1 MREQNAGLFRTHIG
15 QVNRLRPIPK
25 NTEIILIFQVPK
37 KLSRNL
43 ILGLVCAVGHALM
56 RGHEAV
62 ANEFLTSAAAEG
74 HATI

>member
-1 MREQNAGLFRTHIG
+1 MNIPWRA
-15 QVNRLRPIPK
+15 PK
-25 NTEIILIFQVPK
+25 NMEIILTFQVPK

-43 ILGLVCAVGHALM
+43 ILGLVSAVGGALM
-56 RGHEAV
+56 QGPEAV